1 MTKKP
6 SPQIVAAGV
15 IEQDG
20 RILIGKRKR
29 GKHLAGNWEFPG
41 GTVETGETPKECL
54 RRELREELAVE
65 VEVGDLICSS
75 EYSYTP
81 DWTIKLLA
89 YRIRLASGILDLK
102 DHEEVRWVIMSD
114 LVNYDFSEAGKLIA
128 EKLIAGDCQ

>member
-1 MTKKP
+1 M
-6 SPQIVAAGV
+6 AAGV

-41 GTVETGETPKECL
+41 GTVETGETPKQCL

-102 DHEEVRWVIMSD
+102 DHEEVRWVIPSD
-114 LVNYDFSEAGKLIA
+114 LVNYDFSEAGKLIV
-128 EKLIAGDCQ
+128 EKLIAGDSR